1 MDTLEVLYKAQDEG
15 GPERKQAMEHLIRKS
30 RALGCAPLV
39 SDSKEGG
46 FKIRYG
52 SIRYA
57 VLDVNTKGRVYF
69 HIKAHPNK
77 DLPSELS
84 DRANNFIIGLEGV
97 DIKNGPIN
105 CYGQVEQSIEQ
116 IPQESLDSFLEYAVN
131 TIQNHYY
138 RRN

>member
-1 MDTLEVLYKAQDEG
+1 LDTLEVLFKARDEG
-15 GPERKQAMEHLIRKS
+15 GAVRKEAMEHLIRKS

-77 DLPSELS
+77 DLPSDLS
-84 DRANNFIIGLEGV
+84 LKANSFIVDLEGV

-105 CYGQVEQSIEQ
+105 CYGQVEQPIEE
-116 IPQESLDSFLEYAVN
+116 IPQESLDSFLEYAVT
-131 TIQNHYY
+131 TIQTHYY
-138 RRN
+138 KR